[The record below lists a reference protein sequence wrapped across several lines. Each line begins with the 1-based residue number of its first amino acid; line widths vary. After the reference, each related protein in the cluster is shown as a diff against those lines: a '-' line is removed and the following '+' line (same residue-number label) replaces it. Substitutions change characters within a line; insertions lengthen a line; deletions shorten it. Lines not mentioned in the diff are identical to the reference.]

1 MPLTLKNVYGI
12 VGIAAIA
19 LIWSAIVGV
28 LGGIVVIALVVVL
41 VVVLNAA
48 KRREPKPET
57 DVVAQK

>member
-41 VVVLNAA
+41 VVVLNAS
-48 KRREPKPET
+48 KRKEPKPET